1 MRLLVVVGVCVLLV
15 ASPATATTTA
25 AATGEPPLAEA
36 GLDQTVQRGAG
47 VILDAGG
54 SRDPDGEVTGYDWRI
69 EAPNGTTLTPE
80 CSDCERTRFTADA
93 VGEYN
98 VTVEVTDD
106 DGNTAN
112 DTLYVTVESPPDGP
126 TVSLSGNTAP
136 SVDAPARYDATATAG
151 DAELETVEWTVDGR
165 SATEQEVDGE
175 SATRSLIR
183 AFDDASSRTVRVTV
197 TDEAGRTAT
206 DALRVDPRAERSD
219 SGPPED
225 PANAPEPA
233 SKPQAIETP
242 TDLCRDNQAPQVS
255 ASVGTVRGYAYVN
268 SETNDPDGSITD
280 TRYDPR
286 SVISVPEVGKTK
298 TITVTVQDD
307 CGTTDSDT
315 VLVSRDSN
323 KKVVEKRA
331 TKQVEYENVIELQYQ
346 RGAGGPPTGSKIIS
360 GRRSDLPGTV
370 SGEVDTP
377 PEEQAV
383 HDSSRWKVLADYKRG
398 DGDPNK
404 KTDGKYEAVQ
414 DAEKSEQT
422 ETKTVTVTETKT
434 TTTTEAKTDISPF
447 SKDGKTVRKDLNNDG
462 KIDITDWQQ
471 EYPAPVSRENLV
483 NDLGGGAVHVD
494 SASQSKTPT
503 RSTNNDNKGTS
514 DDNDDSNDVERT
526 NNDHDND
533 GHKKTKRGAAK
544 DDDNDGTIEVCS
556 NGYCM
561 NVDTGLHNT

>member
-69 EAPNGTTLTPE
+69 EAPNETTLTPE

-136 SVDAPARYDATATAG
+136 SVDAPTRYDATATAG

-165 SATEQEVDGE
+165 NATEQEVDGE
-175 SATRSLIR
+175 SATQSLIR

-197 TDEAGRTAT
+197 TDEAGRTTT
-206 DALRVDPRAERSD
+206 DALRVDPRVESNNRE
-219 SGPPED
+219 PPEELPD
-225 PANAPEPA
+225 
-233 SKPQAIETP
+233 SKPVSTSQATETT
-242 TDLCRDNQAPQVS
+242 TDLCRDNQEPDVS
-255 ASVGTVRGYAYVN
+255 ADVQTNNGVARIL
-268 SETNDPDGSITD
+268 SEYNDPDGSVVYVRHNPGSTM
-280 TRYDPR
+280 PL
-286 SVISVPEVGKTK
+286 PEVGT
-298 TITVTVQDD
+298 TETVTVTVEDN
-307 CGTTDSDT
+307 CGATASDM
-315 VLVSRDSN
+315 VLVGQKTGSEETQETR
-323 KKVVEKRA
+323 KKR
-331 TKQVEYENVIELQYQ
+331 VEYENVIELQYQ

-360 GRRSDLPGTV
+360 GRRSDLPGVV

-377 PEEQAV
+377 TEEQAV
-383 HDSSRWKVLADYKRG
+383 HDSSKWKVLADYNPG
-398 DGDPNK
+398 DGDPNN

-414 DAEKSEQT
+414 DAENSEQT
-422 ETKTVTVTETKT
+422 ETKVVTVTESETTVTAVTKT
-434 TTTTEAKTDISPF
+434 DVTPF
-447 SKDGKTVRKDLNNDG
+447 NNNGKMVKDDLNNNG
-462 KIDITDWQQ
+462 KIDISDWRQK
-471 EYPAPVSRENLV
+471 YP
-483 NDLGGGAVHVD
+483 DLAFDRGGRSIQGGPT
-494 SASQSKTPT
+494 SQSNGPT
-503 RSTNNDNKGTS
+503 QSTNNDNGGTN
-514 DDNDDSNDVERT
+514 DNNSVEKT
-526 NNDHDND
+526 NSDHDGD
-533 GHKKTKRGAAK
+533 GHNSVKSAAKK

-561 NVDTGLHNT
+561 NVDTDLHNT